1 MTSVRTLVEG
11 NNVTQ
16 KYNAIVT
23 VAADDTIAQTID
35 VTNKKAYLVGVII
48 YGDTTT
54 VSFDLQNSTTKSYDG
69 IVADIGYVHPVLPIK
84 YQAGGTATVEA
95 CYYIEAS

>member
-16 KYNAIVT
+16 KYNAIVA
-23 VAADDTIAQTID
+23 VAADGDIAQTVD

-54 VSFDLQNSTTKSYDG
+54 VSFDLQNSTSKVFDD

-84 YQAGGTATVEA
+84 YKAGGTATVEA
-95 CYYIEAS
+95 CYYIEAQ